1 MLLVM
6 GTQTHWGGL
15 QVWYLMSGTVLV
27 GGAGFGEQVT
37 ESSCVQGQ
45 GVAEDISGTATAP
58 VR

>member
-1 MLLVM
+1 M

-37 ESSCVQGQ
+37 ESNCVQGQ